1 MITTSTSNSANAGDI
16 NINTDTNE
24 ITYNVK
30 NVVIDN
36 DKAGIGDVVF
46 SSDNPTIDSYGVIT
60 SAVKVISG
68 PTATSDG
75 IPGFTT
81 CLGVIFGFENGYAK
95 IMAPV
100 STSKKWGE
108 NASNDLSSSVTGGT
122 ILNSNL
128 PNGLTNDYII
138 GGTIRFRNGSLGT
151 YSVMNVARII
161 ATLASS
167 TATSATSGRLTPNS
181 AYYGSNVALN
191 ATNFAADT
199 IAVATYQTYENYIR
213 GMLPVPNGKDNPFS
227 SKRHIGYRNTKLLA
241 YNGSGKGSTS
251 NLISDSLYY
260 PAANYCYYYTPSTK
274 NEGSTHYGYYLPD
287 MVDLRLMMEDNTYA
301 LINKTLTAISG
312 TIQSNSSG
320 CWSSLRYSTART
332 WYSDVIGFSISSS
345 FCVSLVVRPVALLKL

>member
-1 MITTSTSNSANAGDI
+1 MITTSTNNSANAGDI

-30 NVVIDN
+30 SVVIDN

-46 SSDNPTIDSYGVIT
+46 SNDNPTIDSYGVIT

-68 PTATSDG
+68 PTATSAG
-75 IPGFTT
+75 VTGFTT

-108 NASNDLSSSVTGGT
+108 NASNDLSSSATGGT

-128 PNGLTNDYII
+128 PDGLANDYI
-138 GGTIRFRNGSLGT
+138 GGKTIRFRNGSLGT
-151 YSVMNVARII
+151 YSVMNVARVIT
-161 ATLASS
+161 TLASS
-167 TATSATSGRLTPNS
+167 TATSVTSGRLTPDS
-181 AYYGSNVALN
+181 AYYGNNVALN
-191 ATNFAADT
+191 AANFAADN

-213 GMLPVPNGKDNPFS
+213 GMLPVTNGKDNPFS

-241 YNGSGKGSTS
+241 YNENGKGSTS

-274 NEGSTHYGYYLPD
+274 SESSTHYGYYLPD
-287 MVDLRLMMEDNTYA
+287 MVDIRLMMEDNTHA
-301 LINKTLTAISG
+301 LVNKALTAISG
-312 TIQSNSSG
+312 TTQNSSSS
-320 CWSSLRYSTART
+320 CWSSLRNSTTNAWFYHSYGVSYDHYFYSSR
-332 WYSDVIGFSISSS
+332 
-345 FCVSLVVRPVALLKL
+345 VVRPVALLKL